1 MAEFTDQNQLPT
13 ASPFFQRRRPAAKI
27 TVHKFIPPN
36 RANTIRDPWAGSYT
50 TPQPQTQP
58 QKSDDNPLVQRNS
71 LILTNI
77 AKTMKTISDQMVNV
91 NKALVAT
98 STLIVD
104 SEKFRQE
111 REEDD
116 AKRQEHLRNLKLA
129 TNAEQDVEKEESGF
143 RRAIMAP
150 IRHMG
155 RQVQGFLG
163 KIQNAIMIL
172 LAGWIGTEFLNMI
185 KAWQQNNQKLM
196 SQIKSRIA
204 LGIFSVSA
212 VLGGIKWAF
221 GKIAKTIIGL
231 GTMATSFVGRN
242 VLSKPLGAI
251 LSAVTGGRFGK
262 ALMYGAPFR
271 RLPQFGRKPFIPP
284 SRLRNPGLFLNA
296 RGMARWKPGLGTGLS
311 VAFDVFNKDYLDAF
325 LGGSA
330 LALARVPNPYAWKA
344 AAILGI
350 VYWSKQFLELIPG
363 FGGGVNQDVGNDISV
378 TRDSNNQPML
388 DIGAKKEILEWK
400 PEAKWHHGLPFFINP
415 TALMS
420 VFGFDPWAGERPQ
433 YQYWVDLDPDTGNPV
448 GITTEQ
454 LLKYPHLRG
463 IGNRLDKKN
472 WIDVDSL
479 TSRLEPVEESET
491 IAVPLST
498 KDNESDTTTS
508 SVIQGKQE
516 DIPVISSSKQNIYAS
531 FAYAQTNMVG
541 VA

>member
-1 MAEFTDQNQLPT
+1 M
-13 ASPFFQRRRPAAKI
+13 
-27 TVHKFIPPN
+27 
-36 RANTIRDPWAGSYT
+36 
-50 TPQPQTQP
+50 
-58 QKSDDNPLVQRNS
+58 
-71 LILTNI
+71 
-77 AKTMKTISDQMVNV
+77 
-91 NKALVAT
+91 
-98 STLIVD
+98 
-104 SEKFRQE
+104 
-111 REEDD
+111 
-116 AKRQEHLRNLKLA
+116 
-129 TNAEQDVEKEESGF
+129 
-143 RRAIMAP
+143 
-150 IRHMG
+150 
-155 RQVQGFLG
+155 GFLG

-251 LSAVTGGRFGK
+251 LSAVTGGRFGR

-284 SRLRNPGLFLNA
+284 SRLRKPGLFLNA
-296 RGMARWKPGLGTGLS
+296 RGIARWKPGLGTGLS

-330 LALARVPNPYAWKA
+330 LALARVPHPLAWKA

-363 FGGGVNQDVGNDISV
+363 FGGGTNQDVGNDTSV

-388 DIGAKKEILEWK
+388 DIGTKKEILEWT

-415 TALMS
+415 TALQAA
-420 VFGFDPWAGERPQ
+420 FGFDPWAGERPK
-433 YQYWVDLDPDTGNPV
+433 YQYWVDLDPVTGNPV

-454 LLKYPHLRG
+454 LLKYPHLKG
-463 IGNRLDKKN
+463 IGNRLNKTN

-479 TSRLEPVEESET
+479 TSQLEPVEESAT

-508 SVIQGKQE
+508 SVIQGEQE